1 MSVIDPFQNDVV
13 APAFG
18 ARPPH
23 TCPSQG
29 MLPWDMEDS
38 MAYEDREARLTTVKV
53 VFALWIVWRTCW
65 EVTVLLVVL
74 ARAGL
79 VAFYLPTHTATFG
92 RKPALKTKVT
102 LELQEF
108 AARMY
113 SYKYSSAALL
123 VAQIAHSDFKKDVT
137 LFLFYFYFDIART
150 ALDVAGSGYDTFV
163 NHFRRAGISQEA
175 LGGAETAPTCSVC
188 YVKPTNCFVDPC
200 GHTFCNSCMQR
211 WSQTHNTCPFCVQ
224 PATRVLK
231 MFHPC
236 AISE

>member
-1 MSVIDPFQNDVV
+1 MSDVDPFLNDVV
-13 APAFG
+13 AATLG
-18 ARPPH
+18 VRPPH
-23 TCPSQG
+23 TCPLQG
-29 MLPWDMEDS
+29 MLQWDMEDS
-38 MAYEDREARLTTVKV
+38 MAYEDREARLATVQV

-65 EVTVLLVVL
+65 EVTVLLVAL

-79 VAFYLPTHTATFG
+79 VAFYLPTHTDTFG
-92 RKPALKTKVT
+92 HKPALKTKVK

-108 AARMY
+108 VSRMY

-123 VAQIAHSDFKKDVT
+123 VAQLVHSFKKDTT
-137 LFLFYFYFDIART
+137 LVLFYLYFDIFRT
-150 ALDVAGSGYDTFV
+150 ALDVAASGYDTFA

-175 LGGAETAPTCSVC
+175 LGGADTAPKCCIC
-188 YVKPTNCFVDPC
+188 YVNPTNRFVDPC